1 MNRNTFIMGVIIWIV
16 TLLMLI
22 ISMTDFVPD
31 NPLIEFRTILGVA
44 FLTITFMVAFVYR
57 KSKKQ
62 QSIILNQK
70 KSRLKDGILMIL
82 SKVLTFYI

>member
-22 ISMTDFVPD
+22 ISMTAFVPD

-57 KSKKQ
+57 RVRNS
-62 QSIILNQK
+62 N
-70 KSRLKDGILMIL
+70 G
-82 SKVLTFYI
+82 